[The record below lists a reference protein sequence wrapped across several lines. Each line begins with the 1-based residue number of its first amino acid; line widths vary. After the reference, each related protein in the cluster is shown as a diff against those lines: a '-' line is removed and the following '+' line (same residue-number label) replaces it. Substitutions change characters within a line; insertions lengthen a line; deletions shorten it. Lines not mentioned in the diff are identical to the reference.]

1 MIEYVTI
8 PDYQALM
15 LPLLRFAGDRSDHTL
30 REAIDHVSDLFKLT
44 EEERGELLPS
54 GRQAI
59 IDNRV
64 GWAKTYLQKAGLLS
78 SPKRGIFQITDK
90 GLQVLKESPQNI
102 DVKYLERFPGFKE
115 FRSVPGPTRRKK
127 VKEIEAEGTPL
138 EVLEDSYQQLRDELA
153 KELQENLI
161 KVSPDQ
167 FEHIVVDLLVKMGY
181 GGSRRDA
188 GSAIGRSGDEGVDG
202 VIKED
207 KLGLDLIYV
216 QAKRWKG
223 NVGRPVVQEF
233 VGALQGQKA
242 RKGILI
248 TTSRFTSEAIAYAKS
263 IETRVAL
270 IDGEALG
277 QLMIDHDLGVTAK
290 NAYIVKE
297 VDTDYFTQ

>member
-1 MIEYVTI
+1 MKHVYFMVT

-15 LPLLRFAGDRSDHTL
+15 LPLLRFAADRREHTL
-30 REAIDHVSDLFKLT
+30 REAIEHVSDYFKLT
-44 EEERGELLPS
+44 EEERRELLPS

-64 GWAKTYLQKAGLLS
+64 GWAKTYMQKAGLLA
-78 SPKRGIFQITDK
+78 SPRRGVFQVTET
-90 GLQVLKESPQNI
+90 GLKVLKENPESI

-115 FRSVPGPTRRKK
+115 FRSAPRPVRKRR
-127 VKEIEAEGTPL
+127 EEAEGTPL
-138 EVLEDSYQQLRDELA
+138 EVLEESYQQLRGELV
-153 KELQENLI
+153 KELQENLV

-167 FEHIVVDLLVKMGY
+167 FERMVVDLLVKMGY
-181 GGSRRDA
+181 GGSRKDA

-207 KLGLDLIYV
+207 RLGLDLIYI

-223 NVGRPVVQEF
+223 SVGRPVVHEF

-248 TTSRFTSEAIAYAKS
+248 TTSHFTSDAIAYAKS
-263 IETRVAL
+263 IETKVAL
-270 IDGEALG
+270 IDGETLG
-277 QLMIDHDLGVTAK
+277 QLMIDQDLGVTAK
-290 NAYIVKE
+290 NTYTVKE
-297 VDTDYFTQ
+297 IDTDYFQEI